1 MSKFV
6 IAYRAPEGYV
16 PVRADDMAAWAAW
29 FGGMGSSLADAGAP
43 VRDVAQLGECG
54 ASQRLRG
61 YSVVIADDREAA
73 LALAKECPGLA
84 DPGFG
89 VEVGIVEELT

>member
-29 FGGMGSSLADAGAP
+29 FGGMGSSLADARFSAPAGSVP
-43 VRDVAQLGECG
+43 VRQA
-54 ASQRLRG
+54 RK
-61 YSVVIADDREAA
+61 
-73 LALAKECPGLA
+73 AKEKDDGRMA
-84 DPGFG
+84 R
-89 VEVGIVEELT
+89 

>member
-1 MSKFV
+1 MPKFV

-16 PVRADDMAAWAAW
+16 PGRADDMAAWAAW

-84 DPGFG
+84 DAGFG